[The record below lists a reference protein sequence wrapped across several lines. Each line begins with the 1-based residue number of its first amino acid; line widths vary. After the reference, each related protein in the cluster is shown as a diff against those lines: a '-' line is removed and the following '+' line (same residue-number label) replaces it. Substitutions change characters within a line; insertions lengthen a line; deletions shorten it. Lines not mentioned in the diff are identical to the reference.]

1 MSAAKSKRRVKSKK
15 CSQAISS
22 YDDESDK
29 FALMKIYLFIDATV
43 KLSMAEERLS
53 YVALEHI
60 PELSLRASTVFPWM

>member
-1 MSAAKSKRRVKSKK
+1 
-15 CSQAISS
+15 
-22 YDDESDK
+22 
-29 FALMKIYLFIDATV
+29 MKIYLFIDATV